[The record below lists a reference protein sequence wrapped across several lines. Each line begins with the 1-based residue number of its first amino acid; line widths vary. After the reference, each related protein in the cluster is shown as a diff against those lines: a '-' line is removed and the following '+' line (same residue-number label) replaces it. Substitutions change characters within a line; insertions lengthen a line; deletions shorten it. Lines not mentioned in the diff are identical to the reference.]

1 MFDFLNKLD
10 DELKGMAGKG
20 PKKDKKEENKGSKK
34 PEVKKEAKVKKKPE
48 ANIPKQVTNDEVVIT
63 SVSNTKKPQTDNSN
77 SAKPAAKKPAR
88 KPSNKFYNKN
98 PKTTKFNRREKFIS
112 SFPDTRFFLP
122 SLREKHTRYIPI
134 GGNDETGAKNMG
146 MFQYGD
152 DIILADC
159 GVMFADESLPG
170 VDYAI
175 PDVSFLKKYT
185 KQIKGFLITHAH
197 LDHIGALKHI
207 VPALDFP
214 VLYGTKLTLGLIKK
228 GFEEAGIMNK
238 TTFIEIDASKENHT
252 KLGGFDVEFFS
263 INHSI
268 PDSAG
273 LFIESDGGATF
284 FHTGDFKIDMTPAID
299 APADIERFKAFGER
313 GVTMLLSDSTGSIRE
328 GRSKSEKE
336 VGETLAKIVEG
347 HNSGRLLI
355 ATFSSWISRVQQ
367 LIDVCEQC
375 DKVIFLSGR
384 SMIENVAI
392 AKNLGYLRMK
402 PGTMKKMTP
411 KTTEGIPAHK
421 QVIITTGSQGEE
433 FSALTR
439 MAGGLHNSIEIIKGD
454 TVVFSSSVVP
464 GNDRP
469 VVAVINKLIKLG
481 ANVITKD
488 DMNVH
493 TGGHGQKE
501 EQRDIINYTKPKFF
515 TPIYGD
521 MYFRSLHAKT
531 AMEEGIKEENILM
544 LNNGDI
550 TDFTPDK
557 RAFRSK
563 IKVPLQDIIIDG
575 NGMGTASS
583 HVITARHKMKE
594 AGVLVV
600 NYRADKKSR
609 ALLGHVRLE
618 TRGLVYIDE
627 VRSVHR
633 DILKKVKQIYE
644 NTIRDIPDIE
654 EKELLKIVRTD
665 LEKYMYYRLDREPMI
680 IPMITQV

>member
-1 MFDFLNKLD
+1 MFDFLDKLD
-10 DELKGMAGKG
+10 SELKQMAWKW
-20 PKKDKKEENKGSKK
+20 PKKDKKTENKEEKKQESKK
-34 PEVKKEAKVKKKPE
+34 EDKKVETQKKS
-48 ANIPKQVTNDEVVIT
+48 ISSDEVVIT
-63 SVSNTKKPQTDNSN
+63 SVSNSKTSSDTTTSTSKVGTKKPT
-77 SAKPAAKKPAR
+77 R

-98 PKTTKFNRREKFIS
+98 PKTEKFNRREKFVS
-112 SFPDTRFFLP
+112 KFPDTRFFLP

-134 GGNDETGAKNMG
+134 GWNDETGAKNMW

-185 KQIKGFLITHAH
+185 KHIKGFLITHAH

-214 VLYGTKLTLGLIKK
+214 TLYWTRLTLWLIKK

-238 TTFIEIDASKENHT
+238 TTFVEIDASKENHT

-273 LFIESDGGATF
+273 LFIESDGGAKF
-284 FHTGDFKIDMTPAID
+284 FHTWDFKIDMTPAID
-299 APADIERFKAFGER
+299 QPADIERFKAFGER
-313 GVTMLLSDSTGSIRE
+313 WVTMLLSDSTGSIRP
-328 GRSKSEKE
+328 GRTTSEKE

-375 DKVIFLSGR
+375 DKTIFLSGR
-384 SMIENVAI
+384 SMIENVNI

-402 PGTMKKMTP
+402 QGTMKKMTP
-411 KTTEGIPAHK
+411 KTTQGIPAHK
-421 QVIITTGSQGEE
+421 QVIITTWSQWEE

-469 VVAVINKLIKLG
+469 VVAVINKLIRLG
-481 ANVITKD
+481 ATVITKD
-488 DMNVH
+488 DLNVH
-493 TGGHGQKE
+493 TGWHALQE
-501 EQRDIINYTKPKFF
+501 EQRDMINYVNAKYF

-531 AMEEGIKEENILM
+531 AMEEGIKEENILL

-550 TDFTPDK
+550 IDFTPDQ
-557 RAFRSK
+557 RVFRSK

-575 NGMGTASS
+575 NGMGTAWS

-594 AGVLVV
+594 AWVLVI
-600 NYRADKKSR
+600 NYRVDKKSR
-609 ALLGHVRLE
+609 ALMWHVRLE

-627 VRSVHR
+627 VRTVHR

>member
-1 MFDFLNKLD
+1 MW
-10 DELKGMAGKG
+10 
-20 PKKDKKEENKGSKK
+20 
-34 PEVKKEAKVKKKPE
+34 
-48 ANIPKQVTNDEVVIT
+48 
-63 SVSNTKKPQTDNSN
+63 
-77 SAKPAAKKPAR
+77 
-88 KPSNKFYNKN
+88 
-98 PKTTKFNRREKFIS
+98 
-112 SFPDTRFFLP
+112 
-122 SLREKHTRYIPI
+122 
-134 GGNDETGAKNMG
+134 

-159 GVMFADESLPG
+159 GVMFA
-170 VDYAI
+170 
-175 PDVSFLKKYT
+175 VSFLKKYT
-185 KQIKGFLITHAH
+185 KNIKGFLITHAH

-214 VLYGTKLTLGLIKK
+214 VLYWTKLTLWLIKK
-228 GFEEAGIMNK
+228 GFEEAWIMNK

-252 KLGGFDVEFFS
+252 KLGWFDVEFFS

-268 PDSAG
+268 PDSAW
-273 LFIESDGGATF
+273 LFIESDGGA
-284 FHTGDFKIDMTPAID
+284 
-299 APADIERFKAFGER
+299 
-313 GVTMLLSDSTGSIRE
+313 
-328 GRSKSEKE
+328 KE
-336 VGETLAKIVEG
+336 VGETLAKIVES
-347 HNSGRLLI
+347 HTSWRLLI

-375 DKVIFLSGR
+375 DKTIFLSGR
-384 SMIENVAI
+384 SMVENVAI

-402 PGTMKKMTP
+402 QGTMKKMTP
-411 KTTEGIPAHK
+411 KTTQGIPPHK
-421 QVIITTGSQGEE
+421 QVIITTWSQWEE

-439 MAGGLHNSIEIIKGD
+439 MAAGLHNSVEIIKWD

-464 GNDRP
+464 GNDRS
-469 VVAVINKLIKLG
+469 VVSVINKLIALG

-493 TGGHGQKE
+493 TWGHAQKE
-501 EQRDIINYTKPKFF
+501 EQRDIITYTKPKFF

-531 AMEEGIKEENILM
+531 AMEEGIKEENILL

-550 TDFTPDK
+550 IDFTPDQ
-557 RAFRSK
+557 RVFRSK
-563 IKVPLQDIIIDG
+563 IKVPLQNIIIDG
-575 NGMGTASS
+575 NGMWTANS

-594 AGVLVV
+594 AWVLVI
-600 NYRADKKSR
+600 NYRADKKTR
-609 ALLGHVRLE
+609 ALIGHVRLE

-627 VRSVHR
+627 VRNVHR